1 MREIKAVCWSRFDR
15 HQHWRILSKLFDMNT
30 SQWLNHG
37 ESLNSLFLLTESNT
51 HSFSILN
58 HGTGVYNLCRRE
70 NCLLPKGIII
80 GIIGIII
87 ISPHH
92 HCHIVVMRQKCS
104 TKSHNSIA
112 VVVCWANNELF
123 GSDLLLLPV
132 LQPTIHEPNQWWVHK
147 SSARLFWNA
156 MCSSGAVS
164 PASCQQ
170 GGKSSLVVHVMTVV
184 KHPGALAIMV
194 WKITK
199 RLADLFSWYQATCT
213 RGLGPCW
220 FSYGSQLCWSQSHS
234 PHNHPKANFSKFFD
248 QPKFCASQF
257 LKETSVAVKPDM
269 LATTMWHDH
278 LIGSKRDLLIGSNN
292 LNSDARFAAMTDAFS
307 TGGKTEIK

>member
-1 MREIKAVCWSRFDR
+1 MV
-15 HQHWRILSKLFDMNT
+15 
-30 SQWLNHG
+30 

-58 HGTGVYNLCRRE
+58 HRTGAYNLCRRE
-70 NCLLPKGIII
+70 NCLLPEGI
-80 GIIGIII
+80 IIGIII
-87 ISPHH
+87 ISLS
-92 HCHIVVMRQKCS
+92 HCRHQTKCS

-132 LQPTIHEPNQWWVHK
+132 LQPTIHEPNQSWVHK

-199 RLADLFSWYQATCT
+199 WLADLFSWYQATCT
-213 RGLGPCW
+213 TGLGPCW

-234 PHNHPKANFSKFFD
+234 PQNHPKVNFSKFFD
-248 QPKFCASQF
+248 QPNFCASQR
-257 LKETSVAVKPDM
+257 LKETSVAAKPDM
-269 LATTMWHDH
+269 LATTMWKDH
-278 LIGSKRDLLIGSNN
+278 LIGSN
-292 LNSDARFAAMTDAFS
+292 LNPDLGVTFEEVCRNDWRLLR
-307 TGGKTEIK
+307 GGEDGNQVETWVYVNRGIKRE